1 MWHAESVSTDP
12 TLDDLVDSWLT
23 LPDLAEQWGI
33 SVTAVR
39 GLLED
44 REILAVRRGARNVL
58 SVPAAF
64 AGAGGPVP
72 ALRGT
77 FTVLAD
83 AGLEDA
89 EIIAWL
95 FTGDDTLPGGPTP
108 MAALLAG
115 HKSEVRKRAME
126 EAF

>member
-1 MWHAESVSTDP
+1 MWHSGAVSTDR

-23 LPDLAEQWGI
+23 VPDLALKWGI

-39 GLLED
+39 GLIEE
-44 REILAVRRGARNVL
+44 REILAVRRGERNVL
-58 SVPAAF
+58 CVPAEF
-64 AGAGGPVP
+64 AGDGGPVP

-83 AGLEDA
+83 AGLRDPEV
-89 EIIAWL
+89 IAWL
-95 FTGDDTLPGGPTP
+95 FTRDDTLPGGPTP